1 MKMYELSNQNMLPH
15 CAPGT
20 PEAQWVAVFEHLFPG
35 QSKLLEQTPQDHIH
49 HAEGDVWTHTK
60 MVVNELLNHPQY
72 ATKTPTEQSVL
83 LCAAMLHDICK
94 PQTTKV
100 QDDGRV
106 TAAGHS
112 RQGAVWARAQ
122 LWEMGVDRPTREM
135 ICRLISYHQ
144 SPFYAFADRSGLSAE
159 FLARKISSDCN
170 ISLLSVLAQADMLG
184 RICQDQQSTL
194 DNIALFDEQAKELNC
209 WDQPYAFPDT
219 STRSRYILSHGKRD
233 ADTSVFLPEAF
244 EVIVLSGLPA
254 SGKDTFCA
262 QYDWPVLSYD
272 DTRAQ
277 LGFKHG
283 QGTGTIVHAVHD
295 QARALLR
302 EKKPF
307 IWNATH
313 LSESMRQPALNLIR
327 QYGGSPSIVC
337 LEADKNEL
345 LSRNSQR
352 NSSLPNS
359 NLLSMVNKWET
370 PWSWEADNVR
380 HVAPTPK
387 IKKVLK

>member
-1 MKMYELSNQNMLPH
+1 MYELSAHNILSH
-15 CAPGT
+15 CPPGT
-20 PEAQWVAVFEHLFPG
+20 SERDWVRVFEDQFPG
-35 QSKLLEQTPQDHIH
+35 QSQLLAQTPQDPIH

-60 MVVNELLNHPQY
+60 MVVNELLNHAQY
-72 ATKTPTEQSVL
+72 ASKNAAEQSVL
-83 LCAAMLHDICK
+83 WYAAMLHDICK
-94 PQTTKV
+94 PQTTKI

-112 RQGAVWARAQ
+112 RQGAVWAREH

-144 SPFYAFADRSGLSAE
+144 SPFYAFSDRSGLSAE

-170 ISLLSVLAQADMLG
+170 ISLLSVLSQADMLG
-184 RICQDQQSTL
+184 RICHDQQITL
-194 DNIALFDEQAKELNC
+194 DNIALFDEQAQELNC
-209 WDQPYAFPDT
+209 WDQPYVFPDT
-219 STRSRYILSHGKRD
+219 ATRSRYILSHGKRD
-233 ADTSVFLPEAF
+233 ADTAVFLPEAF
-244 EVIVLSGLPA
+244 EVVVLSGLPA
-254 SGKDTFCA
+254 SGKDTLCA

-272 DTRAQ
+272 NTRAQ

-302 EKKPF
+302 DKKSF
-307 IWNATH
+307 VWNATH

-327 QYGGSPSIVC
+327 QYGGSPTIVC
-337 LEADKNEL
+337 LEANKNEL

-352 NSSLPNS
+352 DSSLPNS
-359 NLLSMVNKWET
+359 KLLSMVSKWET
-370 PWSWEADNVR
+370 PWSWEADTVR
-380 HVAPTPK
+380 HIAPAVK
-387 IKKVLK
+387 FKKGMK